1 MLIPQSQA
9 AKLRNYQNGL
19 FHREDIPKSDRRYA
33 LYLLLRPRLG
43 WLKSEIKKLD
53 IESDEAESEIYL
65 MCCRLFDRFDPTK
78 SSIVPYLTR
87 HIPWESSRLLRVLS
101 KEPDMPIGLTQS
113 EEICYMQEEFYWTV
127 PHILLEDR
135 YIGNLFTKDEK
146 YLMYVILESDIDEL
160 NQVAIAEKTKI
171 NRRTWISRMKDL
183 QEVFKE
189 EGLNAI
195 A

>member
-1 MLIPQSQA
+1 MLIPSTQA
-9 AKLRNYQNGL
+9 DKLRDYQNGL

-43 WLKSEIKKLD
+43 WLKAEIKKLD
-53 IESDEAESEIYL
+53 IENDEAESEIYI

-87 HIPWESSRLLRVLS
+87 HIPWESSRLLKILS
-101 KEPDMPIGLTQS
+101 KETDIPIGLTQS
-113 EEICYMQEEFYWTV
+113 EELYYMQEEFYWTV

-160 NQVAIAEKTKI
+160 NQVAIAEKIKI
-171 NRRTWISRMKDL
+171 NRKTWISRMKDL